1 MKLALTLLSTVAI
14 TANAGELI
22 KFEAFD
28 TRLQQPATVLAEVFI
43 PPNSNGKLP
52 VIITQ
57 HGSTRSE
64 SFENGPGY
72 TDIFSKEVVK
82 QGLKEG
88 YAVVTIDAFYDKGL
102 SPNSKSK
109 FPNATPWG
117 YRLKKILL
125 DDPRFDT
132 TRFFYTGYSY
142 GADTVTDSILPRF
155 TNLHQWRA
163 VASAEASCGIQPAA
177 RLVPYPILFIKTADS
192 HYPPA
197 PCVYFSDKLKEA
209 GTVTEVIIIPKA
221 NHSFSTYG
229 PGGIRQGGIASNG
242 CTDNPVIKSPTGRI
256 HADGTPLRKDN
267 AFDECVTNTSGG
279 GGHPDKLS
287 LAVNYII
294 TFFNKQK

>member
-1 MKLALTLLSTVAI
+1 MFFFVFIVISITV
-14 TANAGELI
+14 NAGELI

-28 TRLQQPATVLAEVFI
+28 SRQKQPSTVLAEVFI
-43 PPNSNGKLP
+43 PSNSLGKIP

-72 TDIFSKEVVK
+72 TDIFSKELVK

-102 SPNSKSK
+102 SPNSKNK

-125 DDPRFDT
+125 DDPRFDAN
-132 TRFFYTGYSY
+132 RFFYTGYSY

-155 TNLHQWRA
+155 ANQHQWRA
-163 VASAEASCGIQPAA
+163 IASAEGSCGVQPAA
-177 RLVPYPILFIKTADS
+177 RLLPYPVLFIKTAES

-197 PCVYFSDKLKEA
+197 PCIYFSDKLKEA
-209 GTVTEVIIIPKA
+209 GTITEFFIIPKA

-229 PGGIRQGGIASNG
+229 LGGIRSGGIASNG
-242 CTDNPVIKSPTGRI
+242 CTDNPVIKGPAGFI
-256 HADGTPLRKDN
+256 HADGTQLRKGN

-287 LAVNYII
+287 LAVSLII
-294 TFFNKQK
+294 TFFNKNK